1 MGWRRGESL
10 AEGDREIEL
19 CVHGHFLIDED
30 SLNGIFGAWWASVH
44 YLIEKA
50 GVDAVERVYTEFV
63 DDLHDDLFD
72 VFAASREA
80 PEPDVPDVL
89 PDVPDS

>member
-44 YLIEKA
+44 DLIEKA

-63 DDLHDDLFD
+63 DDLHDDLHD
-72 VFAASREA
+72 VFAASREGSGA
-80 PEPDVPDVL
+80 STA
-89 PDVPDS
+89 DS